1 MKNKNAS
8 NLKLAAI
15 AMTLLLMT
23 ACWEKLDKTLKIYQ
37 LIGTVAF
44 VLAVLIYPFRHK
56 ISDFIKGN
64 KKNIKFLLVT
74 ACMLFL
80 LESRIFA
87 QDISFEPAI
96 STFLKICKSF
106 ARITAGTCGFY
117 GLTRVG
123 WLLVNEDH
131 NCGTAFIMSII
142 GFFCCTIAVGLLPS

>member
-15 AMTLLLMT
+15 TMTMMLMT

-37 LIGTVAF
+37 LIGTVA
-44 VLAVLIYPFRHK
+44 L
-56 ISDFIKGN
+56 
-64 KKNIKFLLVT
+64 
-74 ACMLFL
+74 
-80 LESRIFA
+80 
-87 QDISFEPAI
+87 
-96 STFLKICKSF
+96 FLKICKSF